1 MSSHRHQEEREG
13 VSLAD
18 MVVELYVL
26 RRTTPRAL
34 AERGESR
41 DGDFEAR
48 KLWNRIS
55 HNELQKACSPSPP
68 IPSHPQGHFQQVDSH
83 PAQSLLSLS
92 LPLSKGG
99 IGDAYS
105 NLFSFSPSSGNGR
118 VTLNRRAKGDP

>member
-92 LPLSKGG
+92 LFLSPKAESVMH
-99 IGDAYS
+99 I
-105 NLFSFSPSSGNGR
+105 LTFFLSPPPPEMGE
-118 VTLNRRAKGDP
+118 